1 MSSIKTL
8 TLDLTEPVTISRTAS
23 AIVFEGPRRLSQRQ
37 VSLVSRGAGEV
48 LVRTL
53 YSGISTGTERLF
65 YSGEMPNFPGMGY
78 PLVPGYET
86 VGEVLQAEPH
96 SGLSAG
102 DRVFVPGANCYS
114 DVRGLFGGASSL
126 LYTAAHRV
134 IRVDAALGEDAVLFA
149 LAATAYHAIRPSAQ
163 APLPDLIVGHGALG
177 RLLAR
182 ITVAL
187 GGAPRVWE
195 TRSERR
201 EAGQGYTVCDPVEDS
216 GRRFATIVDA
226 SGHGPALETW
236 ITHLAPRGE
245 LVLAGFYTQALGFNF
260 VPAFL
265 REIRLRVAAQWLPQ
279 DLEAVRALVASGS
292 LSLAG
297 IVNCREPIH
306 AADGAYRQ
314 AFEDPACLKMVLD
327 WSKIQ

>member
-1 MSSIKTL
+1 
-8 TLDLTEPVTISRTAS
+8 VTIARNAH
-23 AIVFEGPRRLSQRQ
+23 AIVFEGPRRLSTRR
-37 VSLVSRGAGEV
+37 VGLVARGTGEV

-53 YSGISTGTERLF
+53 YSGISTGTERLL
-65 YSGEMPNFPGMGY
+65 YTGGMPNFPGMGY

-86 VGEVLQAEPH
+86 VGEVLQAEPR

-102 DRVFVPGANCYS
+102 DRVFVPGANCYT
-114 DVRGLFGGASSL
+114 DARGLFGGASSQ

-134 IRVDAALGEDAVLFA
+134 IPIDAALGEDAVLFA
-149 LAATAYHAIRPSAQ
+149 LAATAYHAIRPTAH

-177 RLLAR
+177 RLIAR

-187 GGAPRVWE
+187 GGSPRVWE

-201 EAGQGYTVCDPVEDS
+201 FAAEGYTVCDPDDDTE
-216 GRRFATIVDA
+216 RRFATIVDA
-226 SGHGPALETW
+226 SGHGAALERW

-245 LVLAGFYTQALGFNF
+245 LVLAGFYTSALGFNF

-265 REIRLRVAAQWLPQ
+265 REVRIRVAAQWLPQ
-279 DLEAVRALVASGS
+279 DLESVRGLVASGA

-297 IVNCREPIH
+297 IVNCRAPME
-306 AADGAYRQ
+306 AAGDAYHQ
-314 AFEDPACLKMVLD
+314 AFEDPTCLKMVLD
-327 WSKIQ
+327 WSNVQ

>member
-1 MSSIKTL
+1 M
-8 TLDLTEPVTISRTAS
+8 TISRS
-23 AIVFEGPRRLSQRQ
+23 AHAVVFEGPRRLTRRP
-37 VSLVSRGAGEV
+37 VGIVSRGPGEV

-53 YSGISTGTERLF
+53 FSGISTGTERLF
-65 YSGEMPNFPGMGY
+65 YTGEMPDFPGMGY

-86 VGEVLQAEPH
+86 VGEVLQAEPR

-114 DVRGLFGGASSL
+114 DARGLFGGASSL
-126 LYTAAHRV
+126 LLTPAHRV
-134 IRVDAALGEDAVLFA
+134 VAVDAAIGEDAVLFA
-149 LAATAYHAIRPSAQ
+149 LAATAYHAVRPQ
-163 APLPDLIVGHGALG
+163 PGAPLPDLIVGHGALG
-177 RLLAR
+177 RLIAR

-195 TRSERR
+195 TRAERR
-201 EAGQGYTVCDPVEDS
+201 DAAAAYTVCDPDGDS
-216 GRRFATIVDA
+216 SRRFATIIDA
-226 SGHGPALETW
+226 SGHGASFERW
-236 ITHLAPRGE
+236 IEHLAPRGE
-245 LVLAGFYTQALGFNF
+245 LVLAGFYTDALRFNF

-265 REIRLRVAAQWLPQ
+265 REARVRVAAQWLPQ
-279 DLEAVRALVASGS
+279 DLEAVRLLVNGGQ

-297 IVNCREPIH
+297 IVNCRAPIE

-327 WSKIQ
+327 WRNVQ

>member
-1 MSSIKTL
+1 M
-8 TLDLTEPVTISRTAS
+8 TIARSAQ
-23 AIVFEGPRRLSQRQ
+23 AIVFEGPRRLSRRQ
-37 VSLVSRGAGEV
+37 VGLVARGPGEV

-65 YSGEMPNFPGMGY
+65 YSGEMPDFPGMGY

-86 VGEVLQAEPH
+86 VGEVLQAEPR

-126 LYTAAHRV
+126 ISTAAHRV

-149 LAATAYHAIRPSAQ
+149 LAATAYHAIRPTAQSA
-163 APLPDLIVGHGALG
+163 LPDLIIGHGALG

-195 TRSERR
+195 TRPERR
-201 EAGQGYTVCDPVEDS
+201 DAGVGYTVCDPADDPAL
-216 GRRFATIVDA
+216 RFATIVDA
-226 SGHGPALETW
+226 SGHGAGLESW

-265 REIRLRVAAQWLPQ
+265 REMRLRVAAQWLPQ
-279 DLEAVRALVASGS
+279 DLEAVRALVASGA

-297 IVNCREPIH
+297 IVNYREPMQ

-327 WSKIQ
+327 WSKVQ

>member
-1 MSSIKTL
+1 M
-8 TLDLTEPVTISRTAS
+8 TIARS
-23 AIVFEGPRRLSQRQ
+23 AHAVVFEGPRSLTRRR
-37 VSLVSRGAGEV
+37 VALVSRGPGEV

-65 YSGEMPNFPGMGY
+65 YSGEMPDFPGMGY

-86 VGEVLQAEPH
+86 VGEVLEAEPH

-126 LYTAAHRV
+126 VYTAAHRV
-134 IRVDAALGEDAVLFA
+134 IRVDASLGEDAVLFA

-163 APLPDLIVGHGALG
+163 APLPELIVGHGALG

-195 TRSERR
+195 TRPERR
-201 EAGQGYTVCDPVEDS
+201 DPGAGYTVCDPADDES
-216 GRRFATIVDA
+216 RCFATIVDA
-226 SGHGPALETW
+226 SGHGAALERW
-236 ITHLAPRGE
+236 VTHLAPRGE
-245 LVLAGFYTQALGFNF
+245 LVLAGFYTSALNFDF

-265 REIRLRVAAQWLPQ
+265 REMRLRVAAQWLPQ
-279 DLEAVRALVASGS
+279 DLEAVRHLVATGS

-297 IVNCREPIH
+297 IVNRREPIQ
-306 AADGAYRQ
+306 AADDAYRN

-327 WSKIQ
+327 WSNVQ

>member
-1 MSSIKTL
+1 
-8 TLDLTEPVTISRTAS
+8 VTIARNAH
-23 AIVFEGPRRLSQRQ
+23 AIVFEGPRRLSTRR
-37 VSLVSRGAGEV
+37 VGLVARGTGEV

-53 YSGISTGTERLF
+53 YSGISTGTERLL
-65 YSGEMPNFPGMGY
+65 YTGDMPNFPGMGY

-86 VGEVLQAEPH
+86 VGEVLQAEPR

-102 DRVFVPGANCYS
+102 DRVFVPGANCYT
-114 DVRGLFGGASSL
+114 DARGLFGGASSQ

-134 IRVDAALGEDAVLFA
+134 IPIDAELGEDAVLFA
-149 LAATAYHAIRPSAQ
+149 LAATAYHAIRPTAH

-177 RLLAR
+177 RLIAR

-187 GGAPRVWE
+187 GGSPRVWE

-201 EAGQGYTVCDPVEDS
+201 FAAEGYTVCDPDDDTE
-216 GRRFATIVDA
+216 RRFATIVDA
-226 SGHGPALETW
+226 SGHGAALERW

-245 LVLAGFYTQALGFNF
+245 LVLAGFYTSALGFNF

-265 REIRLRVAAQWLPQ
+265 REVRIRVAAQWLPQ
-279 DLEAVRALVASGS
+279 DLEAVRGLVASGA

-297 IVNCREPIH
+297 IVNCRAPME
-306 AADGAYRQ
+306 AAGDAYHQ
-314 AFEDPACLKMVLD
+314 AFEDPTCLKMVLD
-327 WSKIQ
+327 WSNVQ

>member
-1 MSSIKTL
+1 M
-8 TLDLTEPVTISRTAS
+8 TISRTAQ
-23 AIVFEGPRRLSQRQ
+23 AIVFEGPRRLSRRP
-37 VSLVSRGAGEV
+37 VSLVSRAPGEV

-65 YSGEMPNFPGMGY
+65 YSGEMPDFPGMGY

-86 VGEVLQAEPH
+86 VGEVLQAEPR

-102 DRVFVPGANCYS
+102 DRIFVPGANCYS

-149 LAATAYHAIRPSAQ
+149 LAATAHHAIRPTAQ
-163 APLPDLIVGHGALG
+163 TPLPDLIVGHGALG

-195 TRSERR
+195 TRPERR
-201 EAGQGYTVCDPVEDS
+201 DGAVGYTVCDPAEDTR
-216 GRRFATIVDA
+216 RRFATIVDA

-245 LVLAGFYTQALGFNF
+245 LVLAGFYTQSLGFNF

-265 REIRLRVAAQWLPQ
+265 REIRLRVAAQWVPQ
-279 DLEAVRALVASGS
+279 DLEAVRGLVAAGS